1 MKPSQGVRLLLPQ
14 RRVEDCKG
22 QVLEGRKQA
31 EYSSLTSNRKR
42 YPYYKCIVKSA
53 PRPQAG
59 SCHLNYL

>member
-1 MKPSQGVRLLLPQ
+1 MKTSQGVRPLLPQ

-31 EYSSLTSNRKR
+31 EYCSLTGNRKR

-53 PRPQAG
+53 PSPRLGAAI
-59 SCHLNYL
+59 